1 MAHLSLPPVETVGR
15 VVAELVEAAG
25 EDTALVRALNKAQYH
40 MTIGELPI
48 VPTVSG
54 FLLPSGTRAGVI
66 HRVSTVNGCDCEAG
80 RAGRHC
86 WHQQVICILEQAAK
100 YSMPRLIK
108 RDTRAAY
115 EAAVAAM
122 DELYA

>member
-80 RAGRHC
+80 RASRHC
-86 WHQQVICILEQAAK
+86 WHQQVIRIMEQAAHHT
-100 YSMPRLIK
+100 MPRLVK
-108 RDTRAAY
+108 RSTEAQYRAAV
-115 EAAVAAM
+115 EAM
-122 DELYA
+122 DELFS

>member
-1 MAHLSLPPVETVGR
+1 MAHLILPPAEIVGR
-15 VVAELVEAAG
+15 ATAELVEQAG
-25 EDTALVRALNKAQYH
+25 YDSALVRALNKAQYH

-48 VPTVSG
+48 VPTISG

-66 HRVSTVNGCDCEAG
+66 HRVSTVHGCDCEAG
-80 RAGRHC
+80 RAARHC
-86 WHQQVICILEQAAK
+86 WHAQVICIMEQAAK
-100 YSMPRLIK
+100 YTMPRLVK

-122 DELYA
+122 DELYS